1 MLKVGDRVK
10 VIGPPGKKNS
20 DLGRVGTIR
29 EIRTTDGIFRTVG
42 GGATTAVKYF
52 PQVARVLFDG
62 TPLPRSGVEVCAN
75 VIVTDL
81 ALA

>member
-20 DLGRVGTIR
+20 DLGRVGIVR
-29 EIRTTDGIFRTVG
+29 EIRTTDGIFRIANGT
-42 GGATTAVKYF
+42 KYF

-62 TPLPRSGVEVCAN
+62 TPLPKSGVEVCAN

-81 ALA
+81 APA